1 MKQIKFWKRVKKGKL
16 PIVNDKYELV
26 ALIARVDLKK
36 SRDFPHASKDSK
48 GQLLVGAA
56 VGTQEKDRKRADMLI
71 ESGVDILIIDSSN
84 GDSVYQIDMIKYIK
98 QTYPHIDV
106 IGGNIVTTQQA
117 KHLIEA
123 GVDGLRI
130 GMGCGSIC
138 TTQDVI
144 AVGRPQAT
152 AVFKTARYAAQFGIP
167 VIADGGISSTA
178 HILKALS
185 LGAST
190 VMMGSMLAGTE
201 EAPGDYYYSDGIR
214 LKKYRGMGS
223 KEVLKKKMGGAQ
235 RYYISESSQILVPQ
249 GVSGAVVDK
258 GSIARYIPYLITGVK
273 HGFQAFGTH
282 DFHSLHKKL
291 YNGDLR
297 FELRTQNAQIEG
309 GVHNLYSYEN

>member
-1 MKQIKFWKRVKKGKL
+1 M
-16 PIVNDKYELV
+16 LV
-26 ALIARVDLKK
+26 DA
-36 SRDFPHASKDSK
+36 
-48 GQLLVGAA
+48 
-56 VGTQEKDRKRADMLI
+56 
-71 ESGVDILIIDSSN
+71 GVDILIIDSSN
-84 GDSVYQIDMIKYIK
+84 GDSVYQIEMIKYIK
-98 QTYPHIDV
+98 KAYPLIDV
-106 IGGNIVTTQQA
+106 IGGNVVTTLQA
-117 KHLIEA
+117 KHLIDI

-178 HILKALS
+178 HILKALA

-235 RYYISESSQILVPQ
+235 RYYINESAQILVPQ

-258 GSIARYIPYLITGVK
+258 GSVARYIPYLMTGIK
-273 HGFQAFGTH
+273 HGFQAFGSR
-282 DFHSLHKKL
+282 DIPNLHKKL
-291 YNGDLR
+291 YNGELR
-297 FELRTQNAQIEG
+297 FEIRTQNAQIEG
-309 GVHNLYSYEN
+309 GVHNLYNYET